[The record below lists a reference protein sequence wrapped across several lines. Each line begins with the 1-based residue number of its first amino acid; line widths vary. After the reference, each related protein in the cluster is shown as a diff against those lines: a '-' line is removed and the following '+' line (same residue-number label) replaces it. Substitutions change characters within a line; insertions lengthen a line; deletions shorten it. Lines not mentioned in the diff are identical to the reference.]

1 MAYLLPN
8 LASKA
13 AVKRAIASG
22 QLVRVISNSA
32 WGDIPQDGVVSVEG
46 PHYPKPHTFY
56 GEATVKGGK
65 VVKIT

>member
-8 LASKA
+8 FKSKA
-13 AVKRAIASG
+13 AAKRAIVEG
-22 QLVRVISNSA
+22 QLVRVIPNSA
-32 WGDIPQDGVVSVEG
+32 WGDIPQDGVVSIEG